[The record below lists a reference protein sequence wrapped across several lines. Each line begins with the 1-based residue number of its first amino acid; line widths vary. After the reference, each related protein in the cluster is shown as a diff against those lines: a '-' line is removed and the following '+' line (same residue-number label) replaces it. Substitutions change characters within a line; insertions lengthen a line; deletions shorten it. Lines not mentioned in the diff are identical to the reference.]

1 MQYDKQCMYNI
12 TLWHIHIT
20 IVATY
25 IQQCILRIAELK
37 VTFNNIRILSVAQKC
52 IYGEFMLP
60 ATKKNILRSSCKMPS
75 FFI

>member
-1 MQYDKQCMYNI
+1 MYNI